1 MKRIIVALTG
11 ASGAMYGV
19 RALEMLREIGDV
31 MPPVPAFYALPAKL
45 DDVVNQTV
53 ARALELLDVAVPG
66 IKRWDGG
73 AVTPDSNGLRTSSS
87 PITAA
92 LE

>member
-1 MKRIIVALTG
+1 VQSRPNF
-11 ASGAMYGV
+11 
-19 RALEMLREIGDV
+19 E
-31 MPPVPAFYALPAKL
+31 ALPATL

-53 ARALELLDVAVPG
+53 ARALQPLDVAVPG

-87 PITAA
+87 PITIP

>member
-1 MKRIIVALTG
+1 
-11 ASGAMYGV
+11 
-19 RALEMLREIGDV
+19 
-31 MPPVPAFYALPAKL
+31 MPPVPAFYALPATL
-45 DDVVNQTV
+45 DGVVNQTV

-73 AVTPDSNGLRTSSS
+73 AVAPDSNGHRTSSS
-87 PITAA
+87 PITLP